1 MKITH
6 TRPAQQ
12 RSVLGSIATR
22 ERFLQKP
29 FRPVFFRRETDRP
42 FSNKEVTTLPW
53 AVNNFLVP
61 RGPEGGQISRTALAL
76 KGVKGEQRGKDSR
89 RMTRNPIRG
98 DT

>member
-6 TRPAQQ
+6 TRPAQE
-12 RSVLGSIATR
+12 RSVSRSTATR

-53 AVNNFLVP
+53 ALNKFSGSERMGGTPNLAHRACP
-61 RGPEGGQISRTALAL
+61 GGREGGAAAKRFEEDDQ
-76 KGVKGEQRGKDSR
+76 K
-89 RMTRNPIRG
+89 PH
-98 DT
+98 